1 MQLPG
6 AYGGLVINALNNGTR
21 GCDFGEWLSRGFGTA
36 THATIAGSGEDGLT
50 QSMLSLPELAI
61 FGEARLRKF
70 SYEFIHYEEI
80 LDAEEETD
88 DEETT
93 AAASKG

>member
-1 MQLPG
+1 M
-6 AYGGLVINALNNGTR
+6 NNGTR
-21 GCDFGEWLSRGFGTA
+21 GCDFAEWLSRGFGTA

-50 QSMLSLPELAI
+50 QMMLSLPELAI

-70 SYEFIHYEEI
+70 SYEFIHYEAI

-88 DEETT
+88 DEEF
-93 AAASKG
+93 AAAANKG